1 MRQISTISIK
11 IKRERILEMAE
22 LELKVNKEVNKAEVE
37 SLAQESK
44 KVTDEKI
51 EKSLNYDLLS
61 QEEKDAIEEF
71 NKKINVEDAT
81 QVLQYGAKAQT
92 KISQFSDSV
101 LEDVKTR
108 STGEV
113 GDLLAD
119 LVGEI
124 KSFDSDIAN
133 TNKTG
138 LGKIF
143 TSVKKQLEK
152 LIAGYEKIEV
162 NIDKIEASLE
172 KHRLQMLKD
181 ITIFDTMYE
190 KNLEY
195 FKELSLYIIAGE
207 KKIEELRNV
216 TLPELQKKAQES
228 GEQLD
233 AQKVNDMENMINR
246 FEKKIYDLKTTRII
260 SIQMAPQIRLL
271 QNNEAELV
279 EKIQGSLT
287 NTIPLWKNQMVLALG
302 INNAKQAI
310 GAQKAVTDLTNSMLQ
325 KNSEILKQ
333 GSIEIAEES
342 ERAIVDVAT
351 LQKTNKDIIDT
362 LDQIIQIHE
371 NGRVKRQEA
380 EVELANIEKELKEK
394 MIELKVK

>member
-1 MRQISTISIK
+1 M
-11 IKRERILEMAE
+11 EE
-22 LELKVNKEVNKAEVE
+22 LELKVNKELDKAEVE

-81 QVLQYGAKAQT
+81 QILQYGAKAQT

-138 LGKIF
+138 LGKLF

-371 NGRVKRQEA
+371 NGRAKRQEA
-380 EVELANIEKELKEK
+380 EVKLANIEKELKEK

>member
-1 MRQISTISIK
+1 M
-11 IKRERILEMAE
+11 EE
-22 LELKVNKEVNKAEVE
+22 LELKVNKELNKAEVE

-138 LGKIF
+138 LGKLF

-362 LDQIIQIHE
+362 LDQVIQIHE

>member
-1 MRQISTISIK
+1 M
-11 IKRERILEMAE
+11 E
-22 LELKVNKEVNKAEVE
+22 ELKVNKEVNRTEVE

-71 NKKINVEDAT
+71 NQKINVEDAT
-81 QVLQYGAKAQT
+81 QILQYGAKAQT

-138 LGKIF
+138 LGKLF

-152 LIAGYEKIEV
+152 LIVGYEKIEV

-362 LDQIIQIHE
+362 LDQVIQIHE

-394 MIELKVK
+394 MIELQVK

>member
-1 MRQISTISIK
+1 M
-11 IKRERILEMAE
+11 E
-22 LELKVNKEVNKAEVE
+22 ELKVNKEVNRTEVE

-71 NKKINVEDAT
+71 NQKINVEDAT
-81 QVLQYGAKAQT
+81 QILQYGAKAQT

-108 STGEV
+108 NTGEV

-138 LGKIF
+138 LGKLF

-233 AQKVNDMENMINR
+233 AQKVNDMKNMINR

-362 LDQIIQIHE
+362 LDQVIQIHE

-394 MIELKVK
+394 MIELQVK

>member
-1 MRQISTISIK
+1 M
-11 IKRERILEMAE
+11 EE
-22 LELKVNKEVNKAEVE
+22 LELKVNKELDKAEVE

-61 QEEKDAIEEF
+61 QQEKDEIEEF

-81 QVLQYGAKAQT
+81 QILQYGAKAQT

-138 LGKIF
+138 LGKLF